1 MVVVC
6 HRRAYFGHVARSDP
20 NRAVG
25 SVHAHWRTADHHYT
39 KAPAMKVLLIVNPS
53 ASSVTARTRIVIQ
66 KALSADHRLEV
77 SATTRRGH
85 ATRLAQSAANDGI
98 DVVVVLG
105 GDGTL
110 NEAANGL
117 VGTDTALAALP
128 GGSTN
133 VFARTL
139 GLPDDPVEATGALL
153 DAIDVASIRRVGLG
167 SVNDRHFLFHA
178 GVGFDAAV
186 VEQVERRGGLLKR
199 FAGHP
204 LYIAATIDT
213 WVRHYD
219 HRRPAFRVT
228 FPESDHDGPD
238 AGPGASS
245 VFAAFL
251 NTDPYT
257 YLGTRGLSLAP
268 TANLDGPLSVA
279 TFANLSVA
287 TLVTTMA
294 AAMGLQ
300 SAIRSRSG
308 RSGGLQVR
316 DDVNLAEIVATR
328 SVPWQVDGDHAGD
341 ADQLVVRH
349 HPEAMDLVV
358 PLASPAFT

>member
-1 MVVVC
+1 M
-6 HRRAYFGHVARSDP
+6 
-20 NRAVG
+20 
-25 SVHAHWRTADHHYT
+25 
-39 KAPAMKVLLIVNPS
+39 
-53 ASSVTARTRIVIQ
+53 
-66 KALSADHRLEV
+66 
-77 SATTRRGH
+77 
-85 ATRLAQSAANDGI
+85 
-98 DVVVVLG
+98 
-105 GDGTL
+105 
-110 NEAANGL
+110 
-117 VGTDTALAALP
+117 
-128 GGSTN
+128 
-133 VFARTL
+133 
-139 GLPDDPVEATGALL
+139 
-153 DAIDVASIRRVGLG
+153 ASIRRVGLG

-228 FPESDHDGPD
+228 FPESDNGGPD

-268 TANLDGPLSVA
+268 AATLDGPLSVA
-279 TFANLSVA
+279 PFANLSVA

-341 ADQLVVRH
+341 TDRLVVRH

-358 PLASPAFT
+358 PLASPAFS

>member
-1 MVVVC
+1 
-6 HRRAYFGHVARSDP
+6 
-20 NRAVG
+20 
-25 SVHAHWRTADHHYT
+25 
-39 KAPAMKVLLIVNPS
+39 MKVLLIVNPS

-77 SATTRRGH
+77 AATTRRGH

-117 VGTDTALAALP
+117 VGTQTALAALP

-139 GLPDDPVEATGALL
+139 GLPDDPVEATGALM
-153 DAIDVASIRRVGLG
+153 DAIEAASIRRVGLG

-178 GVGFDAAV
+178 GIGFDAAV

-204 LYIAATIDT
+204 LYIAAAIDT
-213 WVRHYD
+213 WIRHYD
-219 HRRPAFRVT
+219 HRRPAFTVT
-228 FPESDHDGPD
+228 FPNGEEPETGL
-238 AGPGASS
+238 PG
-245 VFAAFL
+245 VFAACL

-268 TANLDGPLSVA
+268 AATLESPLSVA
-279 TFANLSVA
+279 TFRNLSASTLA
-287 TLVTTMA
+287 TTLASAV
-294 AAMGLQ
+294 GLR
-300 SAIRSRSG
+300 SASRPQPASRTG
-308 RSGGLQVR
+308 RAGLQVR
-316 DDVNLAEIVATR
+316 DDVELAEIVASR
-328 SVPWQVDGDHAGD
+328 PVPWQVDGDHVGD
-341 ADQLVVRH
+341 AERLVVRH
-349 HPEAMDLVV
+349 HPDVMDLVV
-358 PLASPAFT
+358 PLASPAFF

>member
-1 MVVVC
+1 MRHARWPAIPCRVVRG
-6 HRRAYFGHVARSDP
+6 RRRIHGGRGAGTLAGV
-20 NRAVG
+20 
-25 SVHAHWRTADHHYT
+25 
-39 KAPAMKVLLIVNPS
+39 KILLVVNPS

-77 SATTRRGH
+77 AATSRRGH
-85 ATRLAQSAANDGI
+85 ATRLAQSAANDGM

-117 VGTDTALAALP
+117 AGTETALAAVP

-153 DAIDVASIRRVGLG
+153 DAIEAGSVRRVGLG
-167 SVNDRHFLFHA
+167 CVNDRYFLFHA

-204 LYIAATIDT
+204 LFVAAALDT

-219 HRRPAFRVT
+219 RRSPAFRVSSRSVHEA
-228 FPESDHDGPD
+228 PGDDPGDVDDLGEESAVEGLM
-238 AGPGASS
+238 A
-245 VFAAFL
+245 VCL

-268 TANLDGPLSVA
+268 ETRLDTPLAMVTLTS
-279 TFANLSVA
+279 LSPGRLLPV
-287 TLVTTMA
+287 LA
-294 AAMGLQ
+294 AAAGL
-300 SAIRSRSG
+300 
-308 RSGGLQVR
+308 GGTVANSPVVDVR
-316 DDVNLAEIVATR
+316 TDVAEALLIPLR
-328 SVPWQVDGDHAGD
+328 PVPWQVDGDHLGD
-341 ADQLVVRH
+341 AEELRFRH
-349 HPEAMDLVV
+349 VPDALDLVV
-358 PLASPAFT
+358 PLGSSALS